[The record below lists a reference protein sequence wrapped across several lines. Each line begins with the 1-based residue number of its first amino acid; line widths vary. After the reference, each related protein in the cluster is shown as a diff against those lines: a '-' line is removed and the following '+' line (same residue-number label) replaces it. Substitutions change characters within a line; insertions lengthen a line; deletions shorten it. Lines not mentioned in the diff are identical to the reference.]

1 MSREGAECAWL
12 ADTYPAPHPGT
23 CALLDPEVW
32 RVIPGAQ
39 KQGAG
44 VGLLCPGSLLE
55 SPDAQSLPCTS
66 GRPQVLSA
74 HPELSIT
81 ELDAYPP
88 GSGSPCVLSRRG
100 ALSIHA
106 GWCSRGLH
114 LPGSPLWQQGGGP
127 AGGRESSLG

>member
-1 MSREGAECAWL
+1 MCLASR
-12 ADTYPAPHPGT
+12 DMYPAPHPGT

-66 GRPQVLSA
+66 GQHQVLSA
-74 HPELSIT
+74 HSELST
-81 ELDAYPP
+81 P
-88 GSGSPCVLSRRG
+88 S
-100 ALSIHA
+100 
-106 GWCSRGLH
+106 
-114 LPGSPLWQQGGGP
+114 
-127 AGGRESSLG
+127 